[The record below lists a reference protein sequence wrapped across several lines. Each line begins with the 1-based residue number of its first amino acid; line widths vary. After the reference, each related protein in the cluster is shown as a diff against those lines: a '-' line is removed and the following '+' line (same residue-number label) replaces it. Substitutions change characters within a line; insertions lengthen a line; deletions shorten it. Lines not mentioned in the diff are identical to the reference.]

1 MVKKATKKQENR
13 IANIKDTKKF
23 RYKIQKVSSMDNN
36 IQYDLLTIYN
46 VKDKTVSRKLLSPGD
61 YKKLFPNEIIAKIKE
76 EQKLSKKDKQG
87 KKVNIIDEKPNSNA
101 QPTQNIVIEKET
113 FFSSF
118 ARGLGL
124 GAGAAIG
131 SACVNSLIESFNY
144 VGNDYDVDDIENDYE
159 EENSGNYEDEEENE
173 YEDENA
179 NENNYEY
186 EDNSGDW
193 GMGDWGWGE
202 EGGSKKSNYKK
213 RK

>member
-23 RYKIQKVSSMDNN
+23 RYKIQKVSSIDNN

-46 VKDKTVSRKLLSPGD
+46 VKDKTVSRKLLSPQD
-61 YKKLFPNEIIAKIKE
+61 YKKIFPNDIIAKIKE
-76 EQKLSKKDKQG
+76 EQKISKKNKDD
-87 KKVNIIDEKPNSNA
+87 KKVNIIDDKPNSNS
-101 QPTQNIVIEKET
+101 QPSQSIVIEKET

-131 SACVNSLIESFNY
+131 SACVNALIESFNY
-144 VGNDYDVDDIENDYE
+144 VGNDYDVNNIEGDYEEQENEEQDYE
-159 EENSGNYEDEEENE
+159 EEEASVNE
-173 YEDENA
+173 YEEEA
-179 NENNYEY
+179 SG
-186 EDNSGDW
+186 DNGDW

-202 EGGSKKSNYKK
+202 EGGGKKSNFKK